1 MGATS
6 PTEIEPAVHGKPI
19 ESRLP
24 RSAAPPPFEKLRVF
38 YDYEK
43 WHVGLYSGGIASTL
57 LATALKPGLGL
68 VMLVPAGFFIAAAAF
83 AGTIVGN
90 LSRFDSEDEL
100 NEAQMEIFGA
110 RRWGKGQ
117 AFRVREK
124 VCFWLGVASLLGAV
138 VAINLLSAVNPC
150 P

>member
-6 PTEIEPAVHGKPI
+6 RAEIEPAVHGKPI
-19 ESRLP
+19 ETSVP
-24 RSAAPPPFEKLRVF
+24 RSAVAAPFEKLKVF

-68 VMLVPAGFFIAAAAF
+68 VMLVPAGFFVAAAAF
-83 AGTIVGN
+83 AGTIIGN

-100 NEAQMEIFGA
+100 NDAQMEIFGA

-124 VCFWLGVASLLGAV
+124 VCFWLGVASLFAAV
-138 VAINLLSAVNPC
+138 VAINLLSPVNPC